1 MIGGTILRKFLVISI
16 PIILLAICVL
26 TMLSGSFLK
35 KPRGDWDDVIK
46 HINTTTEAIM
56 SDNWILA
63 EENTNKLDTAWT
75 AVTKRIQIS
84 CERDE
89 IHAVGVSIARLKAA
103 VIAKDKNSALLELSE
118 AEEHWDDLGK

>member
-1 MIGGTILRKFLVISI
+1 MRRFLVISI
-16 PIILLAICVL
+16 PIILLVICIL
-26 TMLSGSFLK
+26 IMLSGSFFK

-75 AVTKRIQIS
+75 TVTKRIQFS

-103 VIAKDKNSALLELSE
+103 VTAKDKTSALLELSE
-118 AEEHWDDLGK
+118 AEEHWEDLGR